1 MTGVKL
7 KAMFYRCF
15 AGIVVSLSLAVPLG
29 AQLSTD
35 ARFLLIKSITA
46 EQAAAR
52 IEMPFGTEG
61 VQLTDAGQVNQ
72 EDLAKQIKKNGRSIE
87 PGRVV
92 IVTNVEL
99 GDRSIVVELD
109 GGGKNKKS
117 IFDRIQVGV
126 GPGTI
131 NPQQNP
137 DKDKTKQAKG
147 SKVTLKFAQKVPSDL
162 TPERLKELLN
172 PVLDFTKSNFLRT
185 GIDALP
191 PEFQEAVKAKEA
203 RVGMD
208 RSTVIL
214 ALGRPDDKVR
224 EVKDGVEFEDW
235 IYNQRGNR
243 KTYVTFDLNDNVVVS
258 IREYGQTSAAK

>member
-1 MTGVKL
+1 ML
-7 KAMFYRCF
+7 YRSLWLVLLCF
-15 AGIVVSLSLAVPLG
+15 TLAAPLP
-29 AQLSTD
+29 AQLSQD
-35 ARFLLIKSITA
+35 ARIQIIRTITA

-52 IEMPFGTEG
+52 IAMPLGADG
-61 VQLTDAGQVNQ
+61 VELTDAGEINQ

-92 IVTNVEL
+92 TVTSIEL
-99 GDRSIVVELD
+99 GDKSIAVELD
-109 GGGKNKKS
+109 GGGKTKKS
-117 IFDRIQVGV
+117 IFDHIQIGV
-126 GPGTI
+126 GPAVS
-131 NPQQNP
+131 QSP
-137 DKDKTKQAKG
+137 DKSSKSKQAKG
-147 SKVTLKFAQKVPSDL
+147 SKVTLKFAQKIPANL

-214 ALGRPDDKVR
+214 ALGRPDERVR
-224 EVKDGVEFEDW
+224 DTKNGVELEDW
-235 IYNQRGNR
+235 IYRLRGNR
-243 KTYVTFDLNDNVVVS
+243 TTYVTFDLNQNVVVS
-258 IREYGQTSAAK
+258 VRQY